1 MTTMPGTKGKIH
13 WANIVIALK
22 LSGRRLCLVY
32 QYCGSES
39 NLYNLLK
46 PVSVKKSI
54 KLVKRGNI
62 SIISIV
68 IGGSPSLGKS

>member
-13 WANIVIALK
+13 WANIVIVLK

-32 QYCGSES
+32 QYFGSLS